1 MRFLFIFL
9 FLSFFNPLF
18 SQRITGSSYLVEQS
32 VVSSVGE
39 KGRQDSLYQLHMKR
53 WRKQTQISLS
63 IMCLAGISTY
73 FIHNFVDSQK
83 IDPRVV
89 YSINAGVYLV
99 SATFYLSANKHRKKA
114 YKYL

>member
-1 MRFLFIFL
+1 MKFLFVFIFFFL
-9 FLSFFNPLF
+9 FGYSF

-53 WRKQTQISLS
+53 WRRRTQVSLS
-63 IMCLAGISTY
+63 IMCLAGAPTY

-99 SATFYLSANKHRKKA
+99 SATFYLSASNQRKKA
-114 YKYL
+114 YKFL

>member
-1 MRFLFIFL
+1 MI
-9 FLSFFNPLF
+9 
-18 SQRITGSSYLVEQS
+18 EQS

-53 WRKQTQISLS
+53 WGRQTQISLS
-63 IMCLAGISTY
+63 IMCLAGVSTY

-114 YKYL
+114 YKFL